1 MLHDPAFW
9 VAVGFILF
17 AVLVGPK
24 LVKVITGA
32 LDERAN
38 KIAAELERAV
48 KLREEAQNLLAQFQ
62 RKHRDAMKE
71 ADEII
76 THAKDEAERLA
87 KQAQIDLEATVK
99 RREQLAVQN
108 IAQAEAQAMQEVR
121 TLAVDVAI
129 AATAKL
135 LTEKLDGARAD
146 ALIDNAIKE
155 LPSKLN

>member
-24 LVKVITGA
+24 LVKVITAA
-32 LDERAN
+32 LDERSA

-135 LTEKLDGARAD
+135 LTEKLDGARTD

>member
-24 LVKVITGA
+24 LVKVITAA
-32 LDERAN
+32 LDERSA

>member
-9 VAVGFILF
+9 VAIGFVLF

-24 LVKVITGA
+24 LFKAITGA
-32 LDERAN
+32 LDERSA

-76 THAKDEAERLA
+76 THAKEEAERLA

-108 IAQAEAQAMQEVR
+108 IAQAEAQAMQER
-121 TLAVDVAI
+121 
-129 AATAKL
+129 
-135 LTEKLDGARAD
+135 R
-146 ALIDNAIKE
+146 
-155 LPSKLN
+155 

>member
-17 AVLVGPK
+17 VVLVGPK
-24 LVKVITGA
+24 LFKAITGA
-32 LDERAN
+32 LDERSA

-87 KQAQIDLEATVK
+87 KQAQVDLEAMLK

-129 AATAKL
+129 AATGKL
-135 LTEKLDGARAD
+135 LAEKLDGARAD
-146 ALIDNAIKE
+146 ALIDSAIKE

>member
-9 VAVGFILF
+9 VAVGFVLF

-76 THAKDEAERLA
+76 AHARDEADRLA
-87 KQAQIDLEATVK
+87 KQAQIDLEALLK
-99 RREQLAVQN
+99 RREQLAVQH
-108 IAQAEAQAMQEVR
+108 IAQAEAQAVQEVR
-121 TLAVDVAI
+121 TLAVEVAI
-129 AATAKL
+129 AATGKL
-135 LTEKLDGARAD
+135 LAEKLDAGRAD
-146 ALIDNAIKE
+146 ALIDSAIKE

>member
-76 THAKDEAERLA
+76 AHAREEADRLA

-108 IAQAEAQAMQEVR
+108 IAQAEAQAMQDVR

-129 AATAKL
+129 AATGKL
-135 LTEKLDGARAD
+135 LAEKLDGARAD
-146 ALIDNAIKE
+146 ALIDNAIRE